1 LLLRRGQFAKAES
14 LFRAAIGTQTRHNPN
29 PRDGEAYYSLGVCLT
44 YLHRLDE
51 AYDAFYKATWN
62 AAWQDAAFLQLSQ
75 IAARRGHFREALNF
89 IDSSLAR
96 NAHNQKA
103 AHLKAL
109 LLRKLGRVEEAQR
122 LPKEALARDPLDF
135 GARNELAALGD
146 ERERANLL
154 ELMRDNAHSY
164 LAIAADYANAGA
176 YPEAIRVLEMFT
188 RLQAQTF
195 TPESGPAR
203 TLMPPKSRAPGHV
216 GEIGMPNA
224 RPMVFY
230 FLGYYASLGGK
241 PKLANSYFAKA
252 RAQLP
257 DRCFPNSLDSILAL
271 EAALQANPKDSR
283 ASFYLGNLWYDK
295 RQVTEAT
302 TCWERARRNE
312 ISLPTVHRNLALVYF
327 NKQNQPAKA
336 LQAMKRA
343 FAADPSDPRVLFELD
358 LLQKRARVSPAKRLA
373 FLRKHAPLVDQR
385 EDLLVEFVTL
395 LNFFRLN
402 QEAFEILM
410 SRKFHPWEGGEG
422 KVTGQYVLNLI
433 GFAKELLR
441 VAEPLY
447 VVERSSL
454 TEPGSKSVTV
464 YADETLS
471 DPDDRVQAARL
482 AIKLLER
489 ARIYPENLGEG
500 KLHGAQENQ
509 VLYWLGVAHA
519 QAGDPAAAAKYWQ
532 EASTGMKMPTPAVY
546 YNDQNPETIFY
557 QGLALMKLGKSV
569 AAKNRF
575 ETLAR
580 FGREHL
586 DDTIEIGFFAVS
598 LPEFMVFDDDL
609 NRRNQI
615 NCRYLQ
621 ALGLLGLGRSS
632 EAQSQFDKV
641 LRLDPAHLGA
651 RLHQPFP
658 RGHNR

>member
-1 LLLRRGQFAKAES
+1 
-14 LFRAAIGTQTRHNPN
+14 
-29 PRDGEAYYSLGVCLT
+29 
-44 YLHRLDE
+44 
-51 AYDAFYKATWN
+51 
-62 AAWQDAAFLQLSQ
+62 
-75 IAARRGHFREALNF
+75 
-89 IDSSLAR
+89 
-96 NAHNQKA
+96 
-103 AHLKAL
+103 
-109 LLRKLGRVEEAQR
+109 
-122 LPKEALARDPLDF
+122 
-135 GARNELAALGD
+135 
-146 ERERANLL
+146 
-154 ELMRDNAHSY
+154 
-164 LAIAADYANAGA
+164 
-176 YPEAIRVLEMFT
+176 
-188 RLQAQTF
+188 
-195 TPESGPAR
+195 
-203 TLMPPKSRAPGHV
+203 
-216 GEIGMPNA
+216 
-224 RPMVFY
+224 MVFY
-230 FLGYYASLGGK
+230 FLGYYASLWGN
-241 PKLANSYFAKA
+241 PKLAKTYFAKA
-252 RAQLP
+252 RAQSP

-312 ISLPTVHRNLALVYF
+312 PSLPTAHRNLALVYF

-343 FAADPSDPRVLFELD
+343 FAADPTDARVLFELD

-373 FLRKHAPLVDQR
+373 FLAKHRPLVDQR
-385 EDLLVEFVTL
+385 EDLLVEFITL
-395 LNFFRLN
+395 LNFFGRH

-422 KVTGQYVLNLI
+422 KVTGQYVLNRV

-441 VAEPLY
+441 VVEPLY
-447 VVERSSL
+447 VVEQSSL
-454 TEPGSKSVTV
+454 NEPGSKPVRV

-471 DPDDRVQAARL
+471 DPHDEIQAARL
-482 AIKLLER
+482 AIMLLQR

-519 QAGDPAAAAKYWQ
+519 RAGDPAAAAKYWQ

-557 QGLALMKLGKSV
+557 QGLALLKLGKSV
-569 AAKNRF
+569 AARKRF
-575 ETLAR
+575 ETLIR

-586 DDTIEIGFFAVS
+586 DDKIEIDFFAVS

-615 NCRYLQ
+615 NCRYLL
-621 ALGLLGLGRSS
+621 ALGLLGLGRRS
-632 EAQSQFDKV
+632 EAQSQFAQV

-651 RLHQPFP
+651 KLHQHFH
-658 RGHNR
+658 RDHTK